1 VKSRLLVFAAGLV
14 LFVHTGTPARA
25 IDYTNVLFAGKRATV
40 CRVQLSQDSLQLFL
54 RDDTGHP
61 LRSFAGVE
69 RWLQPRSRRLVFAM
83 NAGMYHEN
91 GSPVGLCVIGGREI
105 TPLNTSKGDGNFFLQ
120 PNGVFLISTNGV
132 RVIATTEY
140 DARRE
145 KVLLA
150 TQSGPLLVHRGR
162 IHPAF
167 RRESTSRYIRNAVG
181 VPSPQVAL
189 FVITEDP
196 VSFHELAVLLR
207 DELHCPNALFL
218 DGAISSLHA
227 PALHRSDRRADLGP
241 IIGVVAP

>member
-1 VKSRLLVFAAGLV
+1 VKHRLLALV
-14 LFVHTGTPARA
+14 SGGMMFIHLDRQASAV
-25 IDYTNVLFAGKRATV
+25 DYTNVLFAGKRATV
-40 CRVQLSQDSLQLFL
+40 CRVQLPQDSLQLFL
-54 RDDTGHP
+54 RDDAGRP

-105 TPLNTSKGDGNFFLQ
+105 TPLNTGKGDGNFFLQ
-120 PNGVFLISTNGV
+120 PNGVFLISTNGA

-140 DARRE
+140 AALRE

-167 RRESTSRYIRNAVG
+167 RRESTSRYLRNAVG

-207 DELHCPNALFL
+207 DELHCPDALFL

-227 PALHRSDRRADLGP
+227 PALHRSDGRADLGP